1 MARANSPV
9 VLGVTSFD
17 RLRQYAFPILLC
29 RKGALYLFASVSSAT
44 MAGIDGVPV
53 TVEVDVAGGLPGMEI
68 VGLADTSVRE
78 ARHRVRSALH
88 NSGAGLPPR
97 RVTVNLA
104 PASLHK
110 EGPQLDLGIA
120 VGVLAASGQVPVGPR
135 LQEYSFLGELALDG
149 TVRPVRGA
157 LPMVLAASAAGLKG
171 AVIPKDNQS
180 EVAFLTGMDL
190 RAAESLDGVVAF
202 LRGTSD
208 LPRVQPVAVDEAG
221 SGVAVDF
228 AEIRGQATAKRALE
242 VACSGGH
249 NVVLCGV
256 PGSGKSMLAKAM
268 PGILPRLNRE
278 ESLIVT
284 RIQSAAG
291 VLPPGQGLVTTRP
304 FRAPHHTVTASALV
318 GGGANPR
325 PGEVTLA
332 HTGVLFLDEFPL
344 FPPSVLNALRQ
355 PIEDGVTVVTRSRA
369 TYRFPSRFILAAAM
383 NPCPCGYLGDEVRQ
397 CTCSEY
403 ARKQYAARISGP
415 LLDRIDLFVEV
426 GRVPAE
432 DLSARAAESSSQV
445 RDRVEAARQR
455 QSRRLSAT
463 GLSCNAE
470 MGPNEVTTLLSISSG
485 GRKLMLDAF
494 RKLGLSTRAYYRI
507 QKVAAS
513 IADLADSPRIEE
525 EHIAE
530 ALSYRQRLADEV

>member
-1 MARANSPV
+1 MGNAVQRPSQEHILSSLSPY
-9 VLGVTSFD
+9 L
-17 RLRQYAFPILLC
+17 A
-29 RKGALYLFASVSSAT
+29 KGAFYLFASVSSAT

-53 TVEVDVAGGLPGMEI
+53 TVEVDVAGGLPCLEI

-88 NSGAGLPPR
+88 NTGAGLPPR
-97 RVTVNLA
+97 RITVNLA

-120 VGVLAASGQVPVGPR
+120 VGVLAASSQVPYGPR
-135 LQEYSFLGELALDG
+135 LREYCFLGELALDG
-149 TVRPVRGA
+149 SVRPVRGT
-157 LPMVLAASAAGLKG
+157 LPMVLAAMEAGFRG
-171 AVIPKDNQS
+171 AVVPSGNQG

-190 RAAESLDGVVAF
+190 RAAESLADVTEF
-202 LRGTSD
+202 LRGNND
-208 LPRVQPVAVDEAG
+208 LQVVEATAG
-221 SGVAVDF
+221 IGGATHGTAVDF
-228 AEIRGQATAKRALE
+228 ADIRGQATAKRALE

-249 NVVLCGV
+249 SLVLCGA

-268 PGILPRLNRE
+268 PGILPQLSRE
-278 ESLIVT
+278 ESLVVT

-291 VLPPGQGLVTTRP
+291 ILAPGQGLVTARP

-332 HTGVLFLDEFPL
+332 HTGVLFLDELPL

-355 PIEDGVTVVTRSRA
+355 PLEDGVTVVTRSRA
-369 TYRFPSRFILAAAM
+369 TYRFPSRFVLAAAM
-383 NPCPCGYLGDEVRQ
+383 NPCPCGYFGDEVRE
-397 CTCSEY
+397 CTCTEY
-403 ARKQYAARISGP
+403 ARKQYAARVSGP
-415 LLDRIDLFVEV
+415 LWDRIDLFVEV
-426 GRVPAE
+426 NRVDAG
-432 DLSARAAESSSQV
+432 DLSGASSESSMQV
-445 RDRVEAARQR
+445 RERVEAARQR
-455 QSRRLSAT
+455 QLRRLGVA

-470 MGPNEVTTLLSISSG
+470 MGPNEITTLLSMSSS
-485 GRKLMLDAF
+485 GRKLMLEAF
-494 RKLGLSTRAYYRI
+494 RRLGLSTRAYYRV

-513 IADLADSPRIEE
+513 IADLEGSPRIEE

-530 ALSYRQRLADEV
+530 ALSYRQRLVGDDT

>member
-1 MARANSPV
+1 M
-9 VLGVTSFD
+9 
-17 RLRQYAFPILLC
+17 
-29 RKGALYLFASVSSAT
+29 YLFASVSSAT
-44 MAGIDGVPV
+44 IAGIDGVPV
-53 TVEVDVAGGLPGMEI
+53 SVEVDVAGGLPGLEI

-110 EGPQLDLGIA
+110 EGPQMDLGIA
-120 VGVLAASGQVPVGPR
+120 VGILAASGQVSVGPR

-149 TVRPVRGA
+149 SLRPVRGA
-157 LPMVLAASAAGLKG
+157 LPMVLAAGAAGLKG
-171 AVIPKDNQS
+171 AVIPSGNQS

-190 RAAESLDGVVAF
+190 RAADSLASVAGF
-202 LRGTSD
+202 LRGSD
-208 LPRVQPVAVDEAG
+208 ELPAVQAAPESSGA
-221 SGVAVDF
+221 SLGVAMDF

-249 NVVLCGV
+249 NVLLCGP

-268 PGILPRLNRE
+268 PGILPELSRE
-278 ESLIVT
+278 ESLVVT

-291 VLPPGQGLVTTRP
+291 VLQRGQGLVTVRP
-304 FRAPHHTVTASALV
+304 FRAPHHTVTASALI

-355 PIEDGVTVVTRSRA
+355 PLEDGVTVVTRSKA
-369 TYRFPSRFILAAAM
+369 TYRFPSRFVLAAAM

-397 CTCSEY
+397 CTCTEY
-403 ARKQYAARISGP
+403 ARKQYAARVSGP
-415 LLDRIDLFVEV
+415 LWDRIDLFVEV
-426 GRVPAE
+426 GRVAAGE
-432 DLSARAAESSSQV
+432 LSGPAAESS
-445 RDRVEAARQR
+445 RRIRERVEAARQR
-455 QSRRLSAT
+455 QSHRLSAA

-470 MGPNEVTTLLSISSG
+470 MGPNEITTLLSISSS
-485 GRKLMLDAF
+485 GRKLMLEAF
-494 RKLGLSTRAYYRI
+494 RKLGLSTRAYYRV

-513 IADLADSPRIEE
+513 IADLAESPRIEE

-530 ALSYRQRLADEV
+530 ALSYRQQLAGEG